1 MGDAAEWPLMSAT
14 IPTQGRS
21 FGSSVGISDKMCSFV
36 GIWTVAAVVTSKRER
51 TIATILCTEMRLT
64 DLRLH
69 KSSQLR
75 PTSLP
80 VAKPRLLSRVV
91 RGDPNRPFSEGVRYV
106 ELDYLCHNHSPFFS
120 KLPLADVRACNRTAA
135 LHGRR
140 FAPMCSAP
148 SLSPLCKANDALESC
163 FRVLWLPLP
172 PALTADGIHI
182 ALLHDAANRTHQVHP
197 ICRVNGSR
205 FAPVCS
211 AFTFCHRRCQ
221 PSKPAFDAYGMFDS
235 GAGVLEWGQLSLNC

>member
-1 MGDAAEWPLMSAT
+1 MHGNEAH
-14 IPTQGRS
+14 
-21 FGSSVGISDKMCSFV
+21 GS
-36 GIWTVAAVVTSKRER
+36 
-51 TIATILCTEMRLT
+51 
-64 DLRLH
+64 RLH

-80 VAKPRLLSRVV
+80 VGKTRLLSRVV
-91 RGDPNRPFSEGVRYV
+91 QGDPNRPFSEGVRYV

-148 SLSPLCKANDALESC
+148 RLSPPCKINDALESC
-163 FRVLWLPLP
+163 FRVLWPYHSHPCNRSAFLP
-172 PALTADGIHI
+172 
-182 ALLHDAANRTHQVHP
+182 
-197 ICRVNGSR
+197 GSR

-235 GAGVLEWGQLSLNC
+235 GTGVLEWGQLSLNC